1 MRTTAKALVLLGSS
15 LALIEGCALP
25 SAFRRAPIS
34 REVVNQLEHEVAAL
48 KERNRQLEAKGT
60 GAPASAPQPIYT
72 ELLQVY
78 ADTDVQL
85 WRQGS
90 TTILIFPASLLF
102 SNEDGAIR
110 QEALLPLD
118 LLATA
123 LRGHPELQVELIGHT
138 DDTPPAGRTAKVWPT
153 NWEKSFGWA
162 RATQRVLVEK
172 FGLDPQRFSLSA
184 RSDADPL
191 VTNDTP
197 GGRSSN
203 RRVEVRIVAPVRPPG
218 G

>member
-1 MRTTAKALVLLGSS
+1 MSRAPTLLPIALLVLVS
-15 LALIEGCALP
+15 ACALP
-25 SAFRRAPIS
+25 SALRRAPIS

-48 KERNRQLEAKGT
+48 KERNKQLEGRGPNAG
-60 GAPASAPQPIYT
+60 GAAPPIYT

-85 WRQGS
+85 WREGA

-102 SNEDGAIR
+102 SNEEGALR

-123 LRGHPELQVELIGHT
+123 LAAHPELQVALIGHT
-138 DDTPPAGRTAKVWPT
+138 DDTPPTGKAAKQWPT

-162 RATQRVLVEK
+162 RATQRALVER
-172 FGLDPQRFSLSA
+172 FGLDAQRFSLSGH
-184 RSDADPL
+184 SDADPL
-191 VTNDTP
+191 VANDTP
-197 GGRSSN
+197 GGRSTN
-203 RRVEVRIVAPVRPPG
+203 RRVEVRIQPPPAALRR
-218 G
+218 